1 MKLHEIREFI
11 KLVNQS
17 SIEELEWE
25 MGGTSLVIKKAAPV
39 LAISEQLPVQANEI
53 ESGYQEAAASTDSAE
68 KEVQAP
74 IEPAPQRV
82 VSPTVGLFYAAV
94 AIGQK
99 VKSGELVGRCTV
111 DTLQLSQDIYSPV
124 DGEIVNILVTDGQLV
139 DYGKELLV
147 VKQS

>member
-1 MKLHEIREFI
+1 MRF
-11 KLVNQS
+11 VNS
-17 SIEELEWE
+17 SNWSISRPSRNWNGKWAELAW
-25 MGGTSLVIKKAAPV
+25 SSKK
-39 LAISEQLPVQANEI
+39 QI